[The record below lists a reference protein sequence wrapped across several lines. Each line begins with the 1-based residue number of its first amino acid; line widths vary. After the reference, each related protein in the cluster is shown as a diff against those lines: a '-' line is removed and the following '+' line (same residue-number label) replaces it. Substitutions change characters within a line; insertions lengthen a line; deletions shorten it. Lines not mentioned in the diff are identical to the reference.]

1 MFLFDFDTDC
11 AIIALGLYVLYR
23 LNWFDSPRGTFS

>member
-1 MFLFDFDTDC
+1 MIDFDTDC
-11 AIIALGLYVLYR
+11 FFIGMILYVLYR